1 MYLLPNASQPPVL
14 AKTLPVVARAPV
26 RGIRGNCVGDGR
38 TGHPTKMPVLYIDG
52 ENPLALIKERLE
64 HLGIPKTAELH
75 IWGGWAKDPPPG
87 PSAEVVEEFVR
98 QTLLA
103 PE

>member
-1 MYLLPNASQPPVL
+1 
-14 AKTLPVVARAPV
+14 
-26 RGIRGNCVGDGR
+26 
-38 TGHPTKMPVLYIDG
+38 MPVLYIDG

-98 QTLLA
+98 QTHSLIIWDSLIEFHPGDESNATETRGSPGA
-103 PE
+103 PLKVATPV